1 MLATDDKE
9 LKTLVQKCVEDIEDD
24 ESAPLDSEKMIQA
37 LNKLLLE
44 PGPQNNELAT
54 VPSCTVSSSSME

>member
-1 MLATDDKE
+1 M
-9 LKTLVQKCVEDIEDD
+9 VQKCVEDIEDD